1 MMKKKNVLGRLLK
14 DIFKQY
20 KVHLIIVFLC
30 IIGNAIATVQGTL
43 FMQVLIDDYIIPL
56 MGTASPDFTGLF
68 HALLRVAGFFLLGI
82 ICAYSYNRIMVSV
95 TQGYLRNMRIHLFEH
110 MESLPI
116 RYFDRTPH
124 GDIMSVYTNDTDTLR
139 QLISQSIPQLVSS
152 AITIITVF
160 ISMLTLS
167 LPLTGVSMIMLC
179 IMIFTSQKLGG
190 LSGRYFVQQQNELGK
205 VNGYIEE
212 MISGQKVVK
221 VFNHE
226 EQAINDFRKMNND
239 LRESAFQ
246 ANKFA
251 NILMPITIQTGYY
264 LCYCWRSY
272 EFKWLCWHYHW
283 DIGIFLNIK

>member
-1 MMKKKNVLGRLLK
+1 MKKKNVLGRLLK

-190 LSGRYFVQQQNELGK
+190 LSGRYFVQ
-205 VNGYIEE
+205 
-212 MISGQKVVK
+212 
-221 VFNHE
+221 
-226 EQAINDFRKMNND
+226 
-239 LRESAFQ
+239 
-246 ANKFA
+246 
-251 NILMPITIQTGYY
+251 
-264 LCYCWRSY
+264 
-272 EFKWLCWHYHW
+272 
-283 DIGIFLNIK
+283 